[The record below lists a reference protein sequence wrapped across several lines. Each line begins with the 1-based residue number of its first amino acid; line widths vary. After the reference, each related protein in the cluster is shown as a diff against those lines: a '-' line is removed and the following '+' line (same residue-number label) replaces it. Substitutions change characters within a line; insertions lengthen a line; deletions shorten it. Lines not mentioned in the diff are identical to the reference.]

1 MMVFSKEDGTMPK
14 KGIVCLVVCAVFF
27 SLTAW
32 AQEQDKKVSEDIS
45 YATYGESADR
55 VKVVVSS
62 VVAKIEKPEHYLPL
76 QIAIGLRGA
85 GPEIS
90 FNYESFQLIDGQ
102 GNYAA
107 TSTPQDL
114 QNDMKL
120 WMQTQ
125 NVRERRPIQ
134 TANYFSGFKM
144 VASQM
149 YPKVGVGSGTNLD
162 QNMAFQDVIFFPLPE
177 SLDGVL
183 TLVVMGKGMDDP
195 VEVRFELPVKHK
207 DHSDANSD

>member
-1 MMVFSKEDGTMPK
+1 
-14 KGIVCLVVCAVFF
+14 
-27 SLTAW
+27 
-32 AQEQDKKVSEDIS
+32 
-45 YATYGESADR
+45 
-55 VKVVVSS
+55 
-62 VVAKIEKPEHYLPL
+62 
-76 QIAIGLRGA
+76 
-85 GPEIS
+85 
-90 FNYESFQLIDGQ
+90 
-102 GNYAA
+102 
-107 TSTPQDL
+107 
-114 QNDMKL
+114 
-120 WMQTQ
+120 
-125 NVRERRPIQ
+125 VRERRPIQ

-195 VEVRFELPVKHK
+195 VEVRFDLPVKHK